1 MRGQT
6 TIDFT
11 IGIAIF
17 LGVMVFAFSFVPG
30 ILQPFELSDDEE
42 PSLSDRIANSLSQE
56 KLGSAEHPHVLDRY
70 CTVAFFDGD
79 TPPECNFDDTDPEV
93 LFNLDRFQNVN
104 ITLKG
109 NVTEKDTGVQQ
120 LCWSDESP
128 VGDNEPGLIERN
140 HPDFDCDTGA
150 GDVILSKGDDAG
162 GQGTTITAR
171 RVVSL
176 NDESVILEVVLW

>member
-6 TIDFT
+6 TIDFA

-30 ILQPFELSDDEE
+30 ILQPFELSGDEE
-42 PSLSDRIANSLSQE
+42 PALSDRIANSLSQDM
-56 KLGSAEHPHVLDRY
+56 LGSAEQPHILDRY
-70 CTVAFFDGD
+70 CTVAFFNDSND
-79 TPPECNFDDTDPEV
+79 ASTDCNYEDEDIEE
-93 LFNLDRFQNVN
+93 LFNLRSFHNVN

-109 NVTEKDTGVQQ
+109 NTSAGGTETQQ

-128 VGDNEPGLIERN
+128 PHSEPGLVER
-140 HPDFDCDTGA
+140 DDCDPGT
-150 GDVILSKGDDAG
+150 GDVILAKGDEVRD

-171 RVVSL
+171 RVVL
-176 NDESVILEVVLW
+176 LDGESVTLEVVLW